1 MLALN
6 FWASCVSQH
15 GEKSLL
21 YMAVRVHSQIYH
33 QGIGLTIVVDVFVLF
48 FLLSSA
54 YRERSMS
61 LDLQRS
67 SHPWSLLSLLY
78 KSE

>member
-33 QGIGLTIVVDVFVLF
+33 QGIGLTIVVDVFHYNLI
-48 FLLSSA
+48 LCSIA
-54 YRERSMS
+54 
-61 LDLQRS
+61 D
-67 SHPWSLLSLLY
+67 
-78 KSE
+78 